1 MNSERTTS
9 SPSTASNP
17 TNPSNPSSST
27 SPQPDNASVANATQS
42 PAPTSSSIPD
52 KAQLDQEAKIR
63 NAAAQARH
71 RQKRKAHIAQM
82 EQTLA
87 QLQERLRSSNGDA
100 RLRQLQQEN
109 DRLHRE
115 IQQLRAALLT
125 SGSSD
130 DGHSSPPMPGSQGAS
145 WVPSQNASSHTS
157 GLYSTTP
164 SSSHYA
170 NRSSYFPQASASDYH
185 PSARFNPMAPWPMN
199 RSQYASTDY
208 GVAMP
213 DDFEDFEEDTTAAGL
228 VGWSPSQPQ

>member
-63 NAAAQARH
+63 NAAAQAR
-71 RQKRKAHIAQM
+71 
-82 EQTLA
+82 
-87 QLQERLRSSNGDA
+87 SSNGDA

-157 GLYSTTP
+157 GPYSTTP

-213 DDFEDFEEDTTAAGL
+213 DDFEDFEVRLPRRLDVFVRPADRSRRHYHQEDTTAAGL
-228 VGWSPSQPQ
+228 VGWSPGQPQ